1 MVTSFLIIYLNIK
14 IIFINIKTQIIMPE
28 SIPVKR
34 KINEGEL
41 RIVCESGSIDKR
53 YSSIDE
59 CLKTFKT
66 VDSLVNSLLEDLQ
79 SNATKNKLLD
89 YYNDPLII
97 NSDNVNLLYKIS
109 INNMN
114 EFKFM
119 QLKEIKSLLNNN
131 KKPKLKNSN
140 NRKSSDESSTDLSK
154 NEDAFDNYNLIEILR
169 ITQVNILF
177 GNETKL
183 QNSLISKN
191 ASWSYVINPNI
202 FKMVG
207 EWDGSQPKTPKLCTD
222 GRSKFIN
229 FALYGSSEQSYRE
242 TLLEQL
248 NKIKIS
254 ENELYEY
261 KGMNDEKVV
270 LTPSY
275 ITTLR
280 NNEFTSIEWSE
291 IESDD
296 FKKSYDQFNIE
307 NVGHLVGQN
316 KKTSNTL
323 TLSINVLFEPIDENK
338 QKIDD
343 LKLKRKICNLYLNK
357 KNELK
362 LKAGM
367 SLESIEK
374 TDQLNEENEG
384 IIESYVLTELD
395 SDEVYESVDQ
405 FKKLILRLDAKFA
418 YEIKTN
424 NLIIKMKNEIV
435 NKKQLYEITCC
446 YYQIPKTKQ
455 QLNFGNSPKLSAIKM
470 RALNVYLCSM

>member
-1 MVTSFLIIYLNIK
+1 MS
-14 IIFINIKTQIIMPE
+14 E
-28 SIPVKR
+28 STPIKR

-41 RIVCESGSIDKR
+41 RIVFEPASIDRK
-53 YSSIDE
+53 YSNIDE

-66 VDSLVNSLLEDLQ
+66 VDSLVNSLLDDLQ
-79 SNATKNKLLD
+79 SYATKNKLFD

-97 NSDNVNLLYKIS
+97 NSDNVNLLFKIC

-119 QLKEIKSLLNNN
+119 QIKEIKSLLNNN
-131 KKPKLKNSN
+131 RKKPNHRNLNG
-140 NRKSSDESSTDLSK
+140 KSSDESSSDLSK
-154 NEDAFDNYNLIEILR
+154 NETVFANVNLIEILR

-177 GNETKL
+177 GSETKL
-183 QNSLISKN
+183 QNSVVSKN

-202 FKMVG
+202 FKIVG
-207 EWDGSQPKTPKLCTD
+207 EWDGSPPKSPKLSTD

-229 FALYGSSEQSYRE
+229 ISLYGSSEQSYRE
-242 TLLEQL
+242 TLLDQL
-248 NKIKIS
+248 NKIKVS
-254 ENELYEY
+254 ENEFYDY

-280 NNEFTSIEWSE
+280 NSEFTSIEWSE
-291 IESDD
+291 IESND
-296 FKKSYDQFNIE
+296 FMKSYDQFNIE

-316 KKTSNTL
+316 KKTSNTI
-323 TLSINVLFEPIDENK
+323 TLSINVLFEPIDANK
-338 QKIDD
+338 QKIDE
-343 LKLKRKICNLYLNK
+343 LKLKRKLCNLYLNK

-362 LKAGM
+362 LKAG
-367 SLESIEK
+367 LCIESEQ

-395 SDEVYESVDQ
+395 SDEVYESAEQ
-405 FKKLILRLDAKFA
+405 FKKLILRLDAKFSS
-418 YEIKTN
+418 EIKTN

-446 YYQIPKTKQ
+446 YYQIPNTKK
-455 QLNFGNSPKLSAIKM
+455 QLAAGNSPKLSAIKM